1 MSRKNRRKP
10 ISIEN
15 IEILNTASKGKSVA
29 KHNGRVIFVKGGV
42 PGDICDITVFKR
54 RKKFWE
60 AKIEKIIKKSRY
72 RIKPKCTHFGTC
84 GGCKWQNMNYEAQ
97 LEFKQNQVLDNFSKI
112 GGVTIEKFND
122 ILGSDKIYNYRNK
135 MEFTFSNKRW
145 LKEDEIKNDE
155 NIIDKNALGFH
166 VPGMFDKVID
176 LKKCFLQE
184 NPSNKI
190 RNSVKQFA
198 LKNKLSF
205 FDIRNQKGLLR
216 NLMIR
221 NTNIGELMVLV
232 QFYYEDKKKIDL
244 LMNFIKKSFK
254 EITSLLYTVNEKAN
268 NTIYDQKIIC
278 FYGRK
283 YITEKIGDLSFKIG
297 PKSFFQTNSDQ
308 AEVLYK
314 SAKKL
319 ADITKNDTVYD
330 LYTGTG
336 TIAQFIA
343 SNAKKVIGIDSVP
356 EAIEAANLSAIDNNI
371 SNCMFFAGDM
381 KNMFSDNFIQKN
393 GKPDI
398 IITDPPRD
406 GMHKKVIEQLLKI
419 MCRRI
424 VYISCNP
431 ATQARDIA
439 LLKEKYEIS
448 NMQTV
453 DMFPHTHHVEN
464 ILVLDLK

>member
-84 GGCKWQNMNYEAQ
+84 GGCKWQNMHYEAQ

-190 RNSVKQFA
+190 RNSVKEFA
-198 LKNKLSF
+198 LENNLSF
-205 FDIRNQKGLLR
+205 FDIRNQKGFLR

-244 LMNFIKKSFK
+244 LMNFIRKSFK

>member
-190 RNSVKQFA
+190 RNSVKEFA
-198 LKNKLSF
+198 LENNLSF

-244 LMNFIKKSFK
+244 LMNFIKESFK

>member
-84 GGCKWQNMNYEAQ
+84 GGCKWQNMHYEAQ

-145 LKEDEIKNDE
+145 LKEDEIKKDE

-190 RNSVKQFA
+190 RNSVKEFA
-198 LKNKLSF
+198 LENNLSF
-205 FDIRNQKGLLR
+205 FDIRNQKGFLR

>member
-145 LKEDEIKNDE
+145 LKEEEIKNDE

-190 RNSVKQFA
+190 RNSVKEFA
-198 LKNKLSF
+198 LENNLSF
-205 FDIRNQKGLLR
+205 FDIRNQKGFLR

-419 MCRRI
+419 MCKRI

>member
-72 RIKPKCTHFGTC
+72 RIKPKCSHFGTC
-84 GGCKWQNMNYEAQ
+84 GGCEWQNMNYEAQ

-190 RNSVKQFA
+190 RNSVKEFA
-198 LKNKLSF
+198 LENNLSF
-205 FDIRNQKGLLR
+205 FDIRNQKGFLR

>member
-60 AKIEKIIKKSRY
+60 AKIEKIIKKSKY
-72 RIKPKCTHFGTC
+72 RIKPKCAHFGTC
-84 GGCKWQNMNYEAQ
+84 GGCKWQNMHYEAQ

-190 RNSVKQFA
+190 RNSVKDFA
-198 LKNKLSF
+198 LENNLSF
-205 FDIRNQKGLLR
+205 FDIRNQKGFLR

>member
-84 GGCKWQNMNYEAQ
+84 GGCKWQNMHYEAQ

-190 RNSVKQFA
+190 RNSVKEFA
-198 LKNKLSF
+198 LENNLSF

-244 LMNFIKKSFK
+244 LMNFIKESFK

-268 NTIYDQKIIC
+268 NTIYDQKIMC

>member
-190 RNSVKQFA
+190 RNSVKEFA
-198 LKNKLSF
+198 LENNLSF
-205 FDIRNQKGLLR
+205 FDIRNQKGFLR

-221 NTNIGELMVLV
+221 NTNIGEIMVLV

>member
-84 GGCKWQNMNYEAQ
+84 GGCKWQNMHYEAQ

-190 RNSVKQFA
+190 RNSVKEFA
-198 LKNKLSF
+198 LENNLSF
-205 FDIRNQKGLLR
+205 FDIRNQKGFLR

-308 AEVLYK
+308 AKVLYK

>member
-1 MSRKNRRKP
+1 MR
-10 ISIEN
+10 
-15 IEILNTASKGKSVA
+15 
-29 KHNGRVIFVKGGV
+29 
-42 PGDICDITVFKR
+42 
-54 RKKFWE
+54 
-60 AKIEKIIKKSRY
+60 
-72 RIKPKCTHFGTC
+72 
-84 GGCKWQNMNYEAQ
+84 
-97 LEFKQNQVLDNFSKI
+97 
-112 GGVTIEKFND
+112 
-122 ILGSDKIYNYRNK
+122 
-135 MEFTFSNKRW
+135 
-145 LKEDEIKNDE
+145 
-155 NIIDKNALGFH
+155 
-166 VPGMFDKVID
+166 
-176 LKKCFLQE
+176 
-184 NPSNKI
+184 
-190 RNSVKQFA
+190 
-198 LKNKLSF
+198 LKNKF
-205 FDIRNQKGLLR
+205 
-216 NLMIR
+216 
-221 NTNIGELMVLV
+221 
-232 QFYYEDKKKIDL
+232 
-244 LMNFIKKSFK
+244 KS
-254 EITSLLYTVNEKAN
+254 INSLLYVINIKPN
-268 NTIYDQKIIC
+268 DSIYDQKIIC